1 MQVTLFKHQR
11 NAHGVRVALE
21 NFQAL
26 AAMLSE
32 VEVTAKKKGQRGWS
46 PALFNMDKRA
56 LVNVEELTA
65 LVLDIDTPELPEL
78 PDDLSYFAHTTY
90 SGNWRLVIEISR
102 PYSNLEHAP
111 FRRAVMADLG
121 IDETLGPRE
130 AADASRFY
138 FGPCT
143 TKLENFRTRRGHG
156 GPLDVDAYLAAS
168 PAPQAP
174 PSSAQRP
181 TDLPAANSSG
191 AIDLKPVFEAAEK
204 RYVKE
209 TSRAALWAIANQVF
223 APKAG
228 SRHNSL
234 HHAASCLATLVDP
247 PQTEEW
253 GLTIAE
259 GIFRSM
265 GDQVMPEGVEV
276 WRAEWLQSWRR
287 AAERRAALDRARA
300 EYEANLFP
308 VKVEGAVVSDEWKSQ
323 LITRE
328 TKSGVVLAS
337 VGKNI
342 ELILRHDPRVN
353 SLRWNVME
361 SRPEWTEGPL
371 KGAHPDT
378 LDTAVTNWLIQSE
391 YRLSV
396 PRGEAAANLYL
407 VSRERPFDPLANWLN
422 SLHWDGKSRAF
433 RMLQDYFQIEYGNLG
448 FLQLISEKWLISAVA
463 RALQPG
469 CQVDTTLLLA
479 DNGDGGQGKTT
490 FCRVMGGEWYGKVDT
505 HLDKEAL
512 QKVTGKWVIELAEM
526 AANKRTDRERMR
538 GFLTDTADRF
548 RPPYGRVV
556 QEFPRRCVFVATS
569 NDETPIQDAFGQRRY
584 WPVRITKELKRAEL
598 EQDREQLFAEAV
610 VLFRGGEQWW
620 LDKGEEEVAKEER
633 STMLETDALAE
644 SIMDWIR
651 SLPPEKRPRLISI
664 PDYLQ
669 QKLGLMPSEALKAN
683 RSAAVALRAAGFV
696 RERHSARNMWRVPEK
711 VLYFGVVD
719 PQKAFK

>member
-1 MQVTLFKHQR
+1 MRITLFTSERH
-11 NAHGVRVALE
+11 AHGVRVVLE
-21 NFQAL
+21 NFEAL
-26 AAMLSE
+26 SSLLSE
-32 VEVTAKKKGQRGWS
+32 VEVTESKKGQRGWS
-46 PALFNMDKRA
+46 PATFNMDKRE
-56 LVNVEELTA
+56 LVNVEELA
-65 LVLDIDTPELPEL
+65 VLVLDIDVPELPEL

-90 SGNWRLVIEISR
+90 RGNWRLVIETSR
-102 PYSNLEHAP
+102 PYNRLEHAP

-138 FGPCT
+138 YGPCAK
-143 TKLENFRTRRGHG
+143 KLEDFRTVRGSG
-156 GPLDVDAYLAAS
+156 GPLDVDAYLADAPEPT
-168 PAPQAP
+168 PATP
-174 PSSAQRP
+174 PP
-181 TDLPAANSSG
+181 TVAVPALPVTAG
-191 AIDLKPVFEAAEK
+191 VIDLKPVFAAAEK
-204 RYVKE
+204 RHVKE
-209 TSRAALWAIANQVF
+209 TSRAVLWAIANQVF

-234 HHAASCLATLVDP
+234 HHAASCLATLTDP
-247 PQTEEW
+247 PQSEEW

-259 GIFRSM
+259 GIFRNM
-265 GDQVMPEGVEV
+265 GDQVLPEGVAV

-342 ELILRHDPRVN
+342 ELILRHDPRIN
-353 SLRWNVME
+353 SLRWHVME
-361 SRPEWTEGPL
+361 SRPEWTDGPL
-371 KGAHPDT
+371 KGVHPDA
-378 LDTAVTNWLIQSE
+378 LDTALTNWLVQSE

-407 VSRERPFDPLANWLN
+407 VSRERLYDPLAEWLN
-422 SLHWDGKSRAF
+422 SLRWDGKARAF
-433 RMLQDYFQIEYGNLG
+433 RLLQDYFQIEYGNLG
-448 FLQLISEKWLISAVA
+448 FLQLISEKWLIAAVA

-512 QKVTGKWVIELAEM
+512 QKVTGKWIIELAEM

-538 GFLTDTADRF
+538 GFLTDTSDRF

-556 QEFPRRCVFVATS
+556 QEFPRRCLFVATS

-584 WPVRITKELKRAEL
+584 WPVRVTKDLKRTEL
-598 EQDREQLFAEAV
+598 ERDREQLFAEAV

-620 LDKGEEEVAKEER
+620 LDKAEEEMAKEER
-633 STMLETDALAE
+633 ATMLETDALAE
-644 SIMDWIR
+644 HIMDWVR
-651 SLPPEKRPRLISI
+651 SLPPDKRPRLISI

-683 RSAAVALRAAGFV
+683 RSAAIALRAAGFV
-696 RERHSARNMWRVPEK
+696 REKQSARNMWRVPEK
-711 VLYFGVVD
+711 VLYFGVID